1 MAKISHFVGQPIPT
15 YQLIDYGHYFGD
27 DQFTRQSF
35 YPLSLVGVTP
45 VSTESNNDRFVDGS
59 PQCD

>member
-1 MAKISHFVGQPIPT
+1 MPM
-15 YQLIDYGHYFGD
+15 YQLFDYGHYFGD